1 MKSIIQSPLSIKKR
15 NPKLPFIKKRAYNE
29 LMKKKTEF
37 KKMHRNIFLSIFLIP
52 FLLTLTIAI
61 ATSTSTYILYQ
72 NSFKSSFANDVS
84 LLASHFEIGY
94 SQFNAQVLAQ
104 SSNDSFIEACEKKN
118 ENKIAEDL
126 RNLEVSNS
134 NFLGC
139 LYYGDGFIST
149 SSKISGAPAFNE
161 LLQEENFSSFY
172 HSDKT
177 SFSSVRRTGISTA
190 YLTVPYQKDLG
201 MFSIFHKVYSDAH
214 ALLGILEVDLSS
226 IDIYRNYLSIPETAE
241 MSDNQ
246 IYLCYQDQVLSLPN
260 ENSSIDFTKIEKSE
274 TPFPYQKQYA
284 MKGDFSSSILESDL
298 KDYSFYLL
306 VPKWNFRKTIF
317 YINMGIVLAVIFF
330 FFVFFHLAK
339 ELSDKDCRRLDAI
352 YDEMKNEMK
361 EEA

>member
-1 MKSIIQSPLSIKKR
+1 
-15 NPKLPFIKKRAYNE
+15 
-29 LMKKKTEF
+29 MKKKTEF

-52 FLLTLTIAI
+52 FLLTLTVAI
-61 ATSTSTYILYQ
+61 ATSTSTYILYHK
-72 NSFKSSFANDVS
+72 SFTSSFANDVS

-104 SSNDSFIEACEKKN
+104 SSNDSFIEACEEKN

-126 RNLEVSNS
+126 RNLEVANS

-161 LLQEENFSSFY
+161 LMQEENFASFY
-172 HSDKT
+172 HGDKT

-201 MFSIFHKVYSDAH
+201 MLSIFHKVYSDTNT
-214 ALLGILEVDLSS
+214 LLGILEVDLSS
-226 IDIYRNYLSIPETAE
+226 IDIYRNYLSIPKTAE
-241 MSDNQ
+241 MEENQ
-246 IYLCYQDQVLSLPN
+246 IYLCYQDQVLSVPN
-260 ENSSIDFTKIEKSE
+260 SE
-274 TPFPYQKQYA
+274 TNIEFSEIKKTDVPVSYHKQYA

-306 VPKWNFRKTIF
+306 VPKWNFKKTIF
-317 YINMGIVLAVIFF
+317 YINLGILLAVVFL
-330 FFVFFHLAK
+330 FFVFFYLAK
-339 ELSDKDCRRLDAI
+339 KLSDRDCKRLDAI
-352 YDEMKNEMK
+352 YDEMVNEMK
-361 EEA
+361 EEE